1 MSLKMTDLQTEEQR
15 VEKTVNGVTVRK
27 ELRETESGITVVVF
41 TLMNG
46 RDDEVAVDIDEPL
59 PEDFSVEK
67 VGLHPEYNPD
77 RWTVTKEKLIF
88 EAVIDGGEGLV
99 TLYGVDVESAEKAR
113 PFLTDPQ
120 VDTSIPLE
128 GPLGDDGS
136 TEDTSGSINHDELAD
151 HFSEVDEMA
160 GDGPAALST
169 SADGGTD
176 VAESDKTQAR
186 PADVGEEEAE
196 AADEAKNGEI
206 DETGDAA
213 SEMGEEVRPVDD
225 EHAPDETDSTDGAS
239 DATGA
244 TVGGDGE
251 QTEREPDNETDAAV
265 TEEENEANDVSTDA
279 LTGDDLLSC
288 LVDELEDRTLTSRE
302 RSVLVE
308 SLGVGKVNTL
318 DARLR
323 RTQRTVEDL
332 AAYEDALAEF
342 IEHNGGAAQVI
353 DELRAEIDELRGD
366 VAAMEDELG
375 ETHERVAALQSDVD
389 ATSDAVESVRG
400 SVEEL
405 EVDHEDAV
413 TGLETELGELEDT
426 VEDLSAS
433 HESAIN
439 SLESDVASF
448 RDWQRSLSEAIEFT
462 FTDEE

>member
-1 MSLKMTDLQTEEQR
+1 MSIKMTDLQTEEQR

-46 RDDEVAVDIDEPL
+46 RDDEVAVDLDEPL

-67 VGLHPEYNPD
+67 VGLHPEYNSD
-77 RWTVTKEKLIF
+77 RWTVTKERLIF
-88 EAVIDGGEGLV
+88 EAIIDGGEGLV

-128 GPLGDDGS
+128 DPLEDDGS

-151 HFSEVDEMA
+151 HFSELDEVT
-160 GDGPAALST
+160 GEGSAALST

-176 VAESDKTQAR
+176 VVEDDTSHAR
-186 PADVGEEEAE
+186 PAGVGEEEAE
-196 AADEAKNGEI
+196 AADEAKNGEN
-206 DETGDAA
+206 DETGDVA
-213 SEMGEEVRPVDD
+213 SEVAEEVRPADD
-225 EHAPDETDSTDGAS
+225 EVDLDEAGSTNGAS

-244 TVGGDGE
+244 TEEFEGE
-251 QTEREPDNETDAAV
+251 QAEKEPVDEADAAA
-265 TEEENEANDVSTDA
+265 TEEESGSNDVPADA
-279 LTGDDLLSC
+279 LTRDDLLSC
-288 LVDELEDRTLTSRE
+288 LVEELEDRTLTSRE

-332 AAYEDALAEF
+332 SAYEDALAEF

-353 DELRAEIDELRGD
+353 DELRTEIDELRGD
-366 VAAMEDELG
+366 VAAIEDELG
-375 ETHERVAALQSDVD
+375 ETHEKVAALQSDMD

-413 TGLETELGELEDT
+413 TGLETDLDELEDT
-426 VEDLSAS
+426 VEDLSTS

-439 SLESDVASF
+439 SLESDVESF

>member
-1 MSLKMTDLQTEEQR
+1 MSIKMTDLETEEQR

-46 RDDEVAVDIDEPL
+46 RDDEVAVDLDEPL

-77 RWTVTKEKLIF
+77 RWTVTKERLIF
-88 EAVIDGGEGLV
+88 EAIIDGGEGLV

-128 GPLGDDGS
+128 DPLEDDGS

-151 HFSEVDEMA
+151 HFSELDEVT
-160 GDGPAALST
+160 GGGSAALST

-176 VAESDKTQAR
+176 VVADHKSNAR
-186 PADVGEEEAE
+186 PAGVGEEEAE
-196 AADEAKNGEI
+196 AADEAKNGES

-213 SEMGEEVRPVDD
+213 SEVAEEVRPADD
-225 EHAPDETDSTDGAS
+225 EVDLDEAGSTNGTS

-244 TVGGDGE
+244 TEEVDDEQAEKEPGDE
-251 QTEREPDNETDAAV
+251 VDAAA
-265 TEEENEANDVSTDA
+265 TEEENGSTDVPADA
-279 LTGDDLLSC
+279 LTREDLLSC

-332 AAYEDALAEF
+332 SAYEDALAEF

-353 DELRAEIDELRGD
+353 DELRTEIDELRGD
-366 VAAMEDELG
+366 VAAIEDELG
-375 ETHERVAALQSDVD
+375 ETHEKVAALQSDMD

-405 EVDHEDAV
+405 EVAHEDAV
-413 TGLETELGELEDT
+413 TGLETDLDELEDT
-426 VEDLSAS
+426 VEDLSTS
-433 HESAIN
+433 HESAIS
-439 SLESDVASF
+439 SLESDVESF

>member
-1 MSLKMTDLQTEEQR
+1 MSIKMADLQTEEQR

-77 RWTVTKEKLIF
+77 RWTVTQERLIF
-88 EAVIDGGEGLV
+88 EAIIDGGEGLI
-99 TLYGVDVESAEKAR
+99 TLYGVDVGSAEKAR

-128 GPLGDDGS
+128 DPVGDDGS
-136 TEDTSGSINHDELAD
+136 SGGTNGSINHDELAD
-151 HFSEVDEMA
+151 HFSEMDEVT
-160 GDGPAALST
+160 GDGPTALST

-176 VAESDKTQAR
+176 VVDGDGPNAR
-186 PADVGEEEAE
+186 PADVDEEEAE
-196 AADEAKNGEI
+196 AAEAAGNGEI
-206 DETGDAA
+206 DETGGTG
-213 SEMGEEVRPVDD
+213 SEPGEEVRPADD
-225 EHAPDETDSTDGAS
+225 EHDPDATDGTDGAS
-239 DATGA
+239 DTTDGTEAD
-244 TVGGDGE
+244 DGE
-251 QTEREPDNETDAAV
+251 QGEGEPGAEADAAA
-265 TEEENEANDVSTDA
+265 TEEENGSSDVASDA
-279 LTGDDLLSC
+279 SGDDLLAC
-288 LVDELEDRTLTSRE
+288 LVDELENRTLTSRE

-332 AAYEDALAEF
+332 SAYEDALAEF

-353 DELRAEIDELRGD
+353 DELRTEIDELRGD
-366 VAAMEDELG
+366 VAAIEDELG
-375 ETHERVAALQSDVD
+375 ETHEKVAALQSDME

-413 TGLETELGELEDT
+413 AGLETELDELEDT

-433 HESAIN
+433 HESAID